1 MRPEEFFAWAVPFSL
16 MAFAVLLIV
25 RNKEIQHTTN
35 HYFLVIFLL
44 ILAALIPF
52 VGYATRTVLSF
63 GDVFKIELEK
73 TQEKLEASR
82 QEVRQ
87 LDGENRKFAVKN
99 SVLDER

>member
-52 VGYATRTVLSF
+52 VGYATRTVPSCLSVMF
-63 GDVFKIELEK
+63 LRLNWR
-73 TQEKLEASR
+73 KL
-82 QEVRQ
+82 
-87 LDGENRKFAVKN
+87 RKNWRRPGRK
-99 SVLDER
+99 